1 VFTRFIPPARP
12 DELPVLGNGIFTV
25 TKMTLDRIDRR
36 LLDLIL
42 SLARFVPPAAVVD
55 KHFYSPFVEG
65 ELLELLRSRRV
76 DTLVI
81 TGAETD
87 VCVLAAV
94 LGVVDFGYQI
104 VLADDALCSS
114 SDMTHDALLTL
125 YRERFSYQIEATE
138 TCIILSNWPE
148 TYPLPCRGEKKR
160 ASPLCACGRS
170 QHRAAPETTVML
182 VALWA
187 GGTGGTRQRFTEERD
202 CTQEKI

>member
-1 VFTRFIPPARP
+1 
-12 DELPVLGNGIFTV
+12 
-25 TKMTLDRIDRR
+25 MTLERIDRR

-42 SLARFVPPAAVVD
+42 SLARFAPPAAVVD
-55 KHFYSPFVEG
+55 KHFHSPFVEG
-65 ELLELLRSRRV
+65 ELLEPLRSRRV

-94 LGVVDFGYQI
+94 LGAVDFGYRV

-138 TCIILSNWPE
+138 ASIILSNWLE
-148 TYPLPCRGEKKR
+148 TQ
-160 ASPLCACGRS
+160 A
-170 QHRAAPETTVML
+170 
-182 VALWA
+182 
-187 GGTGGTRQRFTEERD
+187 
-202 CTQEKI
+202 

>member
-1 VFTRFIPPARP
+1 
-12 DELPVLGNGIFTV
+12 
-25 TKMTLDRIDRR
+25 MTLERIDRR

-65 ELLELLRSRRV
+65 ELLKLLRSRRV

-94 LGVVDFGYQI
+94 LGAVDFGYRV

-138 TCIILSNWPE
+138 ASIILSNWPE
-148 TYPLPCRGEKKR
+148 TQ
-160 ASPLCACGRS
+160 A
-170 QHRAAPETTVML
+170 
-182 VALWA
+182 
-187 GGTGGTRQRFTEERD
+187 
-202 CTQEKI
+202 